1 MHGTLCTAL
10 CPRHAIVICKC
21 SDSKAKQKDTIRLAA
36 WELIG
41 HTACLLYDF
50 LLWFSS
56 PTFSIWSLSRRMSGS
71 FPHIFP
77 DSRILCSRRNSLPGR
92 QTRRDLPS
100 ERLTEV
106 SNPRVS
112 PSVVTVSLCLQQVC
126 WLCVGSA
133 FEKCCSCSCTHL
145 RLLFNSVCQFFH
157 KPSVFVFLFSGDFS
171 FFCFSFFNFSPVQ
184 QIMNKPVVKMVGAQV
199 FFCLQLL

>member
-1 MHGTLCTAL
+1 MNGTLCTAL

-145 RLLFNSVCQFFH
+145 RLLSILSVSLSISRLYLFSCFLGIFR
-157 KPSVFVFLFSGDFS
+157 SFVFRFLILALSNRS
-171 FFCFSFFNFSPVQ
+171 RTSQ
-184 QIMNKPVVKMVGAQV
+184 
-199 FFCLQLL
+199 